1 MRPACPMDFIMRLL
15 DPHSMVYM
23 SVTPARQ
30 NDSTCANPIGA
41 LSFIDASGR
50 QKTVWLRKQF
60 RRNSHFFL
68 ALMGLK

>member
-1 MRPACPMDFIMRLL
+1 MHLL
-15 DPHSMVYM
+15 DSHSLVYM
-23 SVTPARQ
+23 SVTPAQQ
-30 NDSTCANPIGA
+30 NDSTCASPIGG

-50 QKTVWLRKQF
+50 QKTVLLRKQF